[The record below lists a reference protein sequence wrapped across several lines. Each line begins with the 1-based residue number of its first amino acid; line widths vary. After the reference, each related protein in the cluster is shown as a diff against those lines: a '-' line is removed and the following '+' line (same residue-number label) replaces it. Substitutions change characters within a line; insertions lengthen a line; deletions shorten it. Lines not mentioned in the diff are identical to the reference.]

1 MWMKYLSLLLIPLLI
16 TISPVSIGAGDNS
29 SDNGLTEK
37 RKAEIAHMVKQD
49 CGSCHGLTLKGGLGP
64 SLDPVRLNLYPENFL
79 EITISHGRPGTPMP
93 PWAPILTGN
102 EIHYIATHLL
112 QGTWYEK

>member
-1 MWMKYLSLLLIPLLI
+1 
-16 TISPVSIGAGDNS
+16 
-29 SDNGLTEK
+29 
-37 RKAEIAHMVKQD
+37 MVKQD

-64 SLDPVRLNLYPENFL
+64 SLDPARLNLYPEDFL

-102 EIHYIATHLL
+102 EIHYIATQLL
-112 QGTWYEK
+112 KGTWYEK